1 VDILIFPKYQI
12 QTFAFH
18 VFIAIFAA
26 IMANA
31 IDDILNDASVLQLDE
46 VEIGKNGCSP
56 ENYSLKWSI
65 FLSKQ
70 NESDCPKE
78 LALAQLD
85 EVRHKI
91 ENALDYS
98 RLIKQRSDVFIQ
110 SGFADKEGELNIDR
124 ICEIR
129 YIDIVFAF
137 NGCIRDIYAFVLL
150 LSHIKRACANSP
162 FFYLFAVQSIE
173 VWSSDGSN
181 WNTVDRLYLDEIPL
195 KKIQYN
201 DDFKAII
208 KENTT
213 DTRRLYKMFTYI
225 ASGDEIDMLAD
236 STEWL
241 LKFISYREILDD
253 FNPDIGDIYAMK
265 PQLTWNCF
273 KTQPVKLD
281 MSQKNSRYFWKILSM
296 GSIGWC
302 HRTTDYFIV
311 NEINKAIAD
320 GRLSGVST
328 KYYMTSHKGK
338 TYFMHYLGRI
348 FIKQERSHLD
358 VTLLIEEENGV

>member
-1 VDILIFPKYQI
+1 MDILIFPKFQT
-12 QTFAFH
+12 QTFVFPE
-18 VFIAIFAA
+18 FIAIFAA

-31 IDDILNDASVLQLDE
+31 IDDILNDTSVLQLAE
-46 VEIGKNGCSP
+46 VKIGKNGCSP
-56 ENYSLKWSI
+56 RNYSLKWNI
-65 FLSKQ
+65 FLTKQ

-98 RLIKQRSDVFIQ
+98 RLIKRRSDVFIQ

-129 YIDIVFAF
+129 YIDIVFSF
-137 NGCIRDIYAFVLL
+137 DGCIRDIYAFVLL
-150 LSHIKRACANSP
+150 LNHIKRACAYSP

-181 WNTVDRLYLDEIPL
+181 WNIVDRLYMDEIPL

-201 DDFKAII
+201 DDFKALI

-213 DTRRLYKMFTYI
+213 DTRRLYKMFTYM
-225 ASGDEIDMLAD
+225 ASRDEIDMLAD
-236 STEWL
+236 SSEWL

-265 PQLTWNCF
+265 PHLTWNYY
-273 KTQPVKLD
+273 KTRPVKLN
-281 MSQKNSRYFWKILSM
+281 MSQKNSRYFWKILSI

-311 NEINKAIAD
+311 NEINKAIDD
-320 GRLSGVST
+320 GRLSSVST
-328 KYYMTSHKGK
+328 KYYMTHHGGK
-338 TYFMHYLGRI
+338 TYYLHYLGRI

-358 VTLLIEEENGV
+358 VTLLIEEENGI